1 LALIVHLRLPLFI
14 ISVLATRLLQ
24 VRTYPIIRWS
34 ALGIFLIHLGLRL
47 LIDGPHIWI
56 DLIGYNLIALVAC
69 VALFNSPSHNDP
81 LAIAF
86 LVCAIASW
94 ASGSL
99 LSSFGQFYTMPSS
112 VEYLANISYTLFYPF
127 ILFAIPR
134 ILNRR
139 KSLSVTEM
147 LDAAIFG
154 LGLSSIA
161 TALIFSQVISV
172 GSGQSFFE
180 LFYPI
185 CDLVLLITLAIASI
199 TQVINRRFMILVL
212 GFAIYLLF
220 DYLFLWKS
228 LEGSYQFGTAF
239 DNGWV
244 LGIIVIAQS
253 LWFSPSI
260 TREFIPIHPA
270 FIALSIFISPS
281 LLAMMALRP
290 GIFPSYIVFPAIAT
304 LFLAFIRM
312 TVSLRQASALTDEKT
327 LARTDELTGL
337 PNRRKLI
344 AALSEFSEVEGALM
358 LLDLNGFKQ
367 VNDRSGHRAG
377 DQVLIQVA
385 ARFARVLPE
394 GALLAR
400 LGGDEFGILL
410 AGTKIATQ
418 EIAQALQA
426 CVSYPFLIDG
436 EKISVGVSIG
446 HVDNSEGGDLLA
458 KADAAMYR
466 VKRSISS

>member
-1 LALIVHLRLPLFI
+1 M
-14 ISVLATRLLQ
+14 
-24 VRTYPIIRWS
+24 
-34 ALGIFLIHLGLRL
+34 
-47 LIDGPHIWI
+47 WI
-56 DLIGYNLIALVAC
+56 DLIGYNLIALVGC
-69 VALFNSPSHNDP
+69 IALFTSPRHNDP

-86 LVCAIASW
+86 LVCALASW
-94 ASGSL
+94 TCGSI
-99 LSSFGQFYTMPSS
+99 LSSIGQFYSLPQST
-112 VEYLANISYTLFYPF
+112 EYVVNFSYTLFYPF
-127 ILFAIPR
+127 ALLAIPR

-139 KSLSVTEM
+139 KSLSLIEM

-161 TALIFSQVISV
+161 TALIFSQVISL

-180 LFYPI
+180 IFYPI
-185 CDLVLLITLAIASI
+185 CDLALLITLAIASI
-199 TQVINRRFMILVL
+199 TQVINRRFLLVAL
-212 GFAIYLLF
+212 GFLIYLIF
-220 DYLFLWKS
+220 DYLYLWNS
-228 LEGSYQFGTAF
+228 FQGSYQFGSIF
-239 DNGWV
+239 DNGWL
-244 LGIIVIAQS
+244 LGLILISQS
-253 LWFSPSI
+253 LWLAPGISKDFL
-260 TREFIPIHPA
+260 PIHPA

-290 GIFPSYIVFPAIAT
+290 GIFPSYIVFPTIAT

-312 TVSLRQASALTDEKT
+312 TVRLRQASALTDEKT

-367 VNDRSGHRAG
+367 VNDLSGHRAG

-400 LGGDEFGILL
+400 LGGDEFGVLL
-410 AGTKIATQ
+410 SGSRLATQ

-426 CVSYPFLIDG
+426 CVSYPFVIDG
-436 EKISVGVSIG
+436 ERISVGVSIG

-466 VKRSISS
+466 VKRAINS

>member
-1 LALIVHLRLPLFI
+1 M
-14 ISVLATRLLQ
+14 
-24 VRTYPIIRWS
+24 RTYLIIRWS
-34 ALGIFLIHLGLRL
+34 ALGIFFIHVGVRLIF
-47 LIDGPHIWI
+47 DGPQLWI
-56 DLIGYNLIALVAC
+56 DLVGYNLIALVAC
-69 VALFNSPSHNDP
+69 LALFTSPRYNDP
-81 LAIAF
+81 LAVAF
-86 LVCAIASW
+86 LACAIACW
-94 ASGSL
+94 TCGSA
-99 LSSFGQFYTMPSS
+99 LSSFSQFYSLPSS
-112 VEYLANISYTLFYPF
+112 AEYLANISYILFYPF
-127 ILFAIPR
+127 ALFAMPR

-139 KSLSVTEM
+139 KSLSIIEM

-161 TALIFSQVISV
+161 TALIFSQVISI

-180 LFYPI
+180 IFYPI

-199 TQVINRRFMILVL
+199 TQVINRRFLLLAL
-212 GFAIYLLF
+212 GLFVYLLF
-220 DYLFLWKS
+220 DYLYLWS
-228 LEGSYQFGTAF
+228 SFQGSYQFGTIF
-239 DNGWV
+239 DNGWL
-244 LGIIVIAQS
+244 LGIILISQS
-253 LWFSPSI
+253 LWLSPVAS
-260 TREFIPIHPA
+260 RELLPIHPA

-281 LLAMMALRP
+281 LLAIMALRP
-290 GIFPSYIVFPAIAT
+290 GIFPSYIVFPTIAT

-312 TVSLRQASALTDEKT
+312 TVSLRQASALTDEKA

-344 AALSEFSEVEGALM
+344 AALSDFSEVEGALM

-367 VNDRSGHRAG
+367 INDRSGHRAG

-410 AGTKIATQ
+410 TGSKIATQ

-458 KADAAMYR
+458 KADAAMYL
-466 VKRSISS
+466 VKRSVNS

>member
-1 LALIVHLRLPLFI
+1 M
-14 ISVLATRLLQ
+14 
-24 VRTYPIIRWS
+24 RTYLIIRWS
-34 ALGIFLIHLGLRL
+34 ALGIFFIHVGVRLIF
-47 LIDGPHIWI
+47 DGPQLWI
-56 DLIGYNLIALVAC
+56 DLVGYNLIALVAC
-69 VALFNSPSHNDP
+69 LALFTSPRYNDP
-81 LAIAF
+81 LAVAF
-86 LVCAIASW
+86 LACAIACW
-94 ASGSL
+94 TCGSV
-99 LSSFGQFYTMPSS
+99 LSSFSQFYTLPSS
-112 VEYLANISYTLFYPF
+112 AEYLANISYILFYPF
-127 ILFAIPR
+127 ALFAMPR

-139 KSLSVTEM
+139 KTLSIIEM

-161 TALIFSQVISV
+161 TALIFSQVISI

-180 LFYPI
+180 IFYPI

-199 TQVINRRFMILVL
+199 TQVINRRFLLLAL
-212 GFAIYLLF
+212 GLFVYLLF
-220 DYLFLWKS
+220 DYLYLWS
-228 LEGSYQFGTAF
+228 SFQGSYQFGTIF
-239 DNGWV
+239 DNGWL
-244 LGIIVIAQS
+244 LGIILISQS
-253 LWFSPSI
+253 LWLSPVAS
-260 TREFIPIHPA
+260 RELLPIHPA

-281 LLAMMALRP
+281 LLAIMALRP
-290 GIFPSYIVFPAIAT
+290 GIFPSYIVFPTIAT

-312 TVSLRQASALTDEKT
+312 TVSLRQASALTDEKA

-344 AALSEFSEVEGALM
+344 AALSDFSEVEGALM

-367 VNDRSGHRAG
+367 INDRSGHRAG

-410 AGTKIATQ
+410 TGSKIATQ

-458 KADAAMYR
+458 KADAAMYL
-466 VKRSISS
+466 VKRSVNS

>member
-1 LALIVHLRLPLFI
+1 M
-14 ISVLATRLLQ
+14 
-24 VRTYPIIRWS
+24 RTYPIIRWS
-34 ALGIFLIHLGLRL
+34 ALGIFLIHLGVRL
-47 LIDGPHIWI
+47 IFGGPQIWI
-56 DLIGYNLIALVAC
+56 DLIGYNLIALLAC
-69 VALFNSPSHNDP
+69 IALFTSPRHNDP

-94 ASGSL
+94 TCGSV
-99 LSSFGQFYTMPSS
+99 LSSFGQFITLPSS
-112 VEYLANISYTLFYPF
+112 AEYLANISYILFYPF
-127 ILFAIPR
+127 ALLAIPR
-134 ILNRR
+134 ILNKR
-139 KSLSVTEM
+139 KSLSVIEM

-154 LGLSSIA
+154 LGLTSIA
-161 TALIFSQVISV
+161 TAVIFSQVISV

-185 CDLVLLITLAIASI
+185 CDLALLITLAIASI
-199 TQVINRRFMILVL
+199 TQIINRRFLILAL
-212 GFAIYLLF
+212 GFALYLFF
-220 DYLFLWKS
+220 DYLYLWNS
-228 LEGSYQFGTAF
+228 FQGSYQFGTVF
-239 DNGWV
+239 DNGWL
-244 LGIIVIAQS
+244 LGLIIISQS
-253 LWFSPSI
+253 LWLSPAQSK
-260 TREFIPIHPA
+260 EFLPIHPA

-290 GIFPSYIVFPAIAT
+290 GIFPSYIVFPTIAT

-344 AALSEFSEVEGALM
+344 AALGEFSEVEGALM
-358 LLDLNGFKQ
+358 LLDLDGFKQ

-385 ARFARVLPE
+385 ARFARVLPD

-400 LGGDEFGILL
+400 LGGDEFGVLL
-410 AGTKIATQ
+410 AGSKSATQ

-446 HVDNSEGGDLLA
+446 HVDSSEGGDLLA

-466 VKRSISS
+466 VKRSINS

>member
-1 LALIVHLRLPLFI
+1 MF
-14 ISVLATRLLQ
+14 
-24 VRTYPIIRWS
+24 
-34 ALGIFLIHLGLRL
+34 
-47 LIDGPHIWI
+47 DGPIMWI

-69 VALFNSPSHNDP
+69 IALFTSPRHNDP

-86 LVCAIASW
+86 LVCALASW
-94 ASGSL
+94 TCGSL
-99 LSSFGQFYTMPSS
+99 LSSIGQFYSLPQST
-112 VEYLANISYTLFYPF
+112 EYVVNFSYTLFYPF
-127 ILFAIPR
+127 ALLAIPR

-139 KSLSVTEM
+139 KSLSLIEM

-161 TALIFSQVISV
+161 TALIFSQVISL

-180 LFYPI
+180 IFYPI
-185 CDLVLLITLAIASI
+185 CDLALLITLAIASI
-199 TQVINRRFMILVL
+199 TQVINRRFLLVAL
-212 GFAIYLLF
+212 GFLIYLIF
-220 DYLFLWKS
+220 DYLYLWNS
-228 LEGSYQFGTAF
+228 FQGSYQFGSIF
-239 DNGWV
+239 DNGWL
-244 LGIIVIAQS
+244 LGLILISQS
-253 LWFSPSI
+253 LWLAPGISKDFL
-260 TREFIPIHPA
+260 PIHPA

-290 GIFPSYIVFPAIAT
+290 GIFPSYIVFPTIAT

-367 VNDRSGHRAG
+367 VNDLSGHRAG

-400 LGGDEFGILL
+400 LGGDEFGVLL
-410 AGTKIATQ
+410 SGSRLATQ

-426 CVSYPFLIDG
+426 CVSYPFVIDG
-436 EKISVGVSIG
+436 ERISVGVSIG

-466 VKRSISS
+466 VKRAINS

>member
-1 LALIVHLRLPLFI
+1 V
-14 ISVLATRLLQ
+14 
-24 VRTYPIIRWS
+24 
-34 ALGIFLIHLGLRL
+34 
-47 LIDGPHIWI
+47 WI

-69 VALFNSPSHNDP
+69 IALFTSPRHNDP

-86 LVCAIASW
+86 LVCAIACW
-94 ASGSL
+94 TCGSL
-99 LSSFGQFYTMPSS
+99 LSSVSQFFTLPSS
-112 VEYLANISYTLFYPF
+112 SEYLINISYTLFYPF
-127 ILFAIPR
+127 ALLAIPR

-139 KSLSVTEM
+139 KSLTVIEM

-161 TALIFSQVISV
+161 TALIFSQVISI

-185 CDLVLLITLAIASI
+185 CDLALLITLAIASI
-199 TQVINRRFMILVL
+199 TQIVNKRFLLLAL
-212 GFAIYLLF
+212 GFFTYLLF
-220 DYLFLWKS
+220 DYLYLWAS
-228 LEGSYQFGTAF
+228 FQGSYQFGTIF
-239 DNGWV
+239 DNGWL
-244 LGIIVIAQS
+244 LGIILITQS
-253 LWFSPSI
+253 LWLSPSA
-260 TREFIPIHPA
+260 TKELLPIHPA

-290 GIFPSYIVFPAIAT
+290 GIFPSYIVFPTVAT

-312 TVSLRQASALTDEKT
+312 TVSLRQASSLADEKT

-344 AALSEFSEVEGALM
+344 AALNEFSEVEGALM

-385 ARFARVLPE
+385 ARFARVLPD

-400 LGGDEFGILL
+400 LGGDEFGVLL
-410 AGTKIATQ
+410 AGSKVATQ
-418 EIAQALQA
+418 EIVQALQA

-446 HVDNSEGGDLLA
+446 HVDSSEGGDLLA
-458 KADAAMYR
+458 KADAAMYL
-466 VKRSISS
+466 VKRTINS

>member
-1 LALIVHLRLPLFI
+1 
-14 ISVLATRLLQ
+14 
-24 VRTYPIIRWS
+24 VRTYLIIRWS
-34 ALGIFLIHLGLRL
+34 ALGIFFIHVGVRLIF
-47 LIDGPHIWI
+47 DGPQLWI
-56 DLIGYNLIALVAC
+56 DLVGYNLIALVAC
-69 VALFNSPSHNDP
+69 LALFTSPRHNDP
-81 LAIAF
+81 LAVAF
-86 LVCAIASW
+86 LACAIACW
-94 ASGSL
+94 TCGSA
-99 LSSFGQFYTMPSS
+99 LSSFSQFYTLPSS
-112 VEYLANISYTLFYPF
+112 AEYLANISYILFYPF
-127 ILFAIPR
+127 ALFAMPR

-139 KSLSVTEM
+139 KSLSIIEM

-161 TALIFSQVISV
+161 TALIFSQVISI

-180 LFYPI
+180 IFYPI

-199 TQVINRRFMILVL
+199 TQVINRRFLLLAL
-212 GFAIYLLF
+212 GLFVYLLF
-220 DYLFLWKS
+220 DYLYLWS
-228 LEGSYQFGTAF
+228 SFQGSYQFGTIF
-239 DNGWV
+239 DNGWL
-244 LGIIVIAQS
+244 LGIILISQS
-253 LWFSPSI
+253 LWLSPVAS
-260 TREFIPIHPA
+260 RELLPIHPA

-281 LLAMMALRP
+281 LLAIMALRP
-290 GIFPSYIVFPAIAT
+290 GIFPSYIVFPTIAT

-312 TVSLRQASALTDEKT
+312 TVSLRQASALGDEKA

-344 AALSEFSEVEGALM
+344 AALSDFSEVEGALM

-367 VNDRSGHRAG
+367 INDRSGHRAG

-410 AGTKIATQ
+410 KGSKIATQ

-458 KADAAMYR
+458 KADAAMYL
-466 VKRSISS
+466 VKRSVNS

>member
-1 LALIVHLRLPLFI
+1 MF
-14 ISVLATRLLQ
+14 
-24 VRTYPIIRWS
+24 
-34 ALGIFLIHLGLRL
+34 
-47 LIDGPHIWI
+47 DGPQLWI
-56 DLIGYNLIALVAC
+56 DLVGYNLIALVAC
-69 VALFNSPSHNDP
+69 LALFTSPRHNDP
-81 LAIAF
+81 LAVAF
-86 LVCAIASW
+86 LACAIACW
-94 ASGSL
+94 TCGSA
-99 LSSFGQFYTMPSS
+99 LSSFSQFYTLPSS
-112 VEYLANISYTLFYPF
+112 AEYLANISYILFYPF
-127 ILFAIPR
+127 ALFAMPR

-139 KSLSVTEM
+139 KSLSIIEM

-161 TALIFSQVISV
+161 TALIFSQVISI

-180 LFYPI
+180 IFYPI

-199 TQVINRRFMILVL
+199 TQVINRRFLILAL
-212 GFAIYLLF
+212 GLFVYLLF
-220 DYLFLWKS
+220 DYLYLWS
-228 LEGSYQFGTAF
+228 SFQGSYQFGTIF
-239 DNGWV
+239 DNGWL
-244 LGIIVIAQS
+244 LGIILISQS
-253 LWFSPSI
+253 LWLSPVASK
-260 TREFIPIHPA
+260 ELLPIHPA

-281 LLAMMALRP
+281 LLAIMALRP
-290 GIFPSYIVFPAIAT
+290 GIFPSYIVFPTIAT

-312 TVSLRQASALTDEKT
+312 TVSLRQASALSDEKA

-344 AALSEFSEVEGALM
+344 AALSDFSEVEGALM

-367 VNDRSGHRAG
+367 INDRSGHRAG

-410 AGTKIATQ
+410 TGSKIATQ

-458 KADAAMYR
+458 KADAAMYL
-466 VKRSISS
+466 VKRSVNS

>member
-1 LALIVHLRLPLFI
+1 M
-14 ISVLATRLLQ
+14 
-24 VRTYPIIRWS
+24 RTYLIIRWS
-34 ALGIFLIHLGLRL
+34 ALGIFFIHVGVRLIF
-47 LIDGPHIWI
+47 DGPRLWI
-56 DLIGYNLIALVAC
+56 DLVGYNLIALVAC
-69 VALFNSPSHNDP
+69 LALFTSPRYNDP
-81 LAIAF
+81 LAVAF
-86 LVCAIASW
+86 LACAIACW
-94 ASGSL
+94 TSGSA
-99 LSSFGQFYTMPSS
+99 LSSFSQFYTLPSS
-112 VEYLANISYTLFYPF
+112 AEYLANISYILFYPF
-127 ILFAIPR
+127 ALFAMPR

-139 KSLSVTEM
+139 KSLSIIEL

-161 TALIFSQVISV
+161 TALIFSQVISI

-180 LFYPI
+180 IFYPI

-199 TQVINRRFMILVL
+199 TQVINRRFLLLAL
-212 GFAIYLLF
+212 GLFVYLLF
-220 DYLFLWKS
+220 DYLYLWS
-228 LEGSYQFGTAF
+228 SFQGSYQFGTIF
-239 DNGWV
+239 DNGWL
-244 LGIIVIAQS
+244 LGIILISQS
-253 LWFSPSI
+253 LWLSPVASK
-260 TREFIPIHPA
+260 ELLPIHPA

-281 LLAMMALRP
+281 LLAIMALRP
-290 GIFPSYIVFPAIAT
+290 GIFPSYIVFPTIAT

-312 TVSLRQASALTDEKT
+312 TVSLRQASALSDEKA

-344 AALSEFSEVEGALM
+344 AALSDFSEVEGALM

-367 VNDRSGHRAG
+367 INDRSGHRAG

-410 AGTKIATQ
+410 TGSKIATQ

-458 KADAAMYR
+458 KADAAMYL
-466 VKRSISS
+466 VKRSVNS

>member
-1 LALIVHLRLPLFI
+1 M
-14 ISVLATRLLQ
+14 
-24 VRTYPIIRWS
+24 RTYPIIRWS
-34 ALGIFLIHLGLRL
+34 ALGIFLIHLGVRL
-47 LIDGPHIWI
+47 VFDGPHIWI
-56 DLIGYNLIALVAC
+56 DLIGYNLIALLAC
-69 VALFNSPSHNDP
+69 VALFTSPRHNDS

-94 ASGSL
+94 TCGSL
-99 LSSFGQFYTMPSS
+99 LSSFGQFYTLPSS
-112 VEYLANISYTLFYPF
+112 ADYLANVAYILFYPF
-127 ILFAIPR
+127 ALLAIPR
-134 ILNRR
+134 ILNKR

-154 LGLSSIA
+154 LGLTSIA

-185 CDLVLLITLAIASI
+185 CDLALLITIAIASI
-199 TQVINRRFMILVL
+199 TQIINRRFLLLAL
-212 GFAIYLLF
+212 GFFIYLLF
-220 DYLFLWKS
+220 DYLYLWDS
-228 LEGSYQFGTAF
+228 FQGSYQFGTIF
-239 DNGWV
+239 DNGWL
-244 LGIIVIAQS
+244 LGIILISQS
-253 LWFSPSI
+253 LWLSPAI
-260 TREFIPIHPA
+260 TREFLPIHPA

-290 GIFPSYIVFPAIAT
+290 GIFPSYIVFPTIAT

-312 TVSLRQASALTDEKT
+312 TVGLRQASALTDEKA

-344 AALSEFSEVEGALM
+344 AALGEFSEVEGALM
-358 LLDLNGFKQ
+358 LLDLDGFKQ
-367 VNDRSGHRAG
+367 VNDRSGHKAG

-385 ARFARVLPE
+385 ARFARVLPD

-400 LGGDEFGILL
+400 LGGDEFGVLL
-410 AGTKIATQ
+410 AGSKTATQ

-446 HVDNSEGGDLLA
+446 HVDSSEGGDLLA

-466 VKRSISS
+466 VKRSVNS

>member
-1 LALIVHLRLPLFI
+1 M
-14 ISVLATRLLQ
+14 
-24 VRTYPIIRWS
+24 RTYLIIRWS
-34 ALGIFLIHLGLRL
+34 ALGIFFIHVGVRLIF
-47 LIDGPHIWI
+47 DGPQLWI
-56 DLIGYNLIALVAC
+56 DLVGYNLIALVAC
-69 VALFNSPSHNDP
+69 VALFTSPRHNDP
-81 LAIAF
+81 LAVAF
-86 LVCAIASW
+86 LACAIACW
-94 ASGSL
+94 TCGSA
-99 LSSFGQFYTMPSS
+99 LSSFSQFYTLPSS
-112 VEYLANISYTLFYPF
+112 AEYLANISYILFYPF
-127 ILFAIPR
+127 ALFAMPR

-139 KSLSVTEM
+139 KSLSIIEM

-161 TALIFSQVISV
+161 TALIFSQVISI

-180 LFYPI
+180 IFYPI

-199 TQVINRRFMILVL
+199 TQVINRRFLLLAL
-212 GFAIYLLF
+212 GLFVYLLF
-220 DYLFLWKS
+220 DYLYLWS
-228 LEGSYQFGTAF
+228 SFQGSYQFGTIF
-239 DNGWV
+239 DNGWL
-244 LGIIVIAQS
+244 LGIILISQS
-253 LWFSPSI
+253 LWLSPVAS
-260 TREFIPIHPA
+260 RELLPIHPA

-281 LLAMMALRP
+281 LLAIMALRP
-290 GIFPSYIVFPAIAT
+290 GIFPSYIVFPTIAT

-312 TVSLRQASALTDEKT
+312 TVSLRQASALTDEKA

-344 AALSEFSEVEGALM
+344 AALSDFSEVEGALM

-367 VNDRSGHRAG
+367 INDRSGHRAG

-410 AGTKIATQ
+410 TGSKIATQ

-458 KADAAMYR
+458 KADAAMYL
-466 VKRSISS
+466 VKRSVNS

>member
-1 LALIVHLRLPLFI
+1 M
-14 ISVLATRLLQ
+14 
-24 VRTYPIIRWS
+24 
-34 ALGIFLIHLGLRL
+34 G
-47 LIDGPHIWI
+47 I

-69 VALFNSPSHNDP
+69 IALFTSPRHNDP

-86 LVCAIASW
+86 LVCALASW
-94 ASGSL
+94 TCGSL
-99 LSSFGQFYTMPSS
+99 LSSVGQFYSLPQST
-112 VEYLANISYTLFYPF
+112 EYVVNLSYTLFYPF
-127 ILFAIPR
+127 ALLAIPR

-139 KSLSVTEM
+139 KSLSLIEM

-161 TALIFSQVISV
+161 TALIFSQVISL
-172 GSGQSFFE
+172 GSEQSFFE
-180 LFYPI
+180 IFYPI
-185 CDLVLLITLAIASI
+185 CDLALLITLAIASI
-199 TQVINRRFMILVL
+199 TQVINRRFLLIAL
-212 GFAIYLLF
+212 GFLIYLIF
-220 DYLFLWKS
+220 DYLYLWNS
-228 LEGSYQFGTAF
+228 FQGSYQFGSIF
-239 DNGWV
+239 DNGWL
-244 LGIIVIAQS
+244 LGIILISQS
-253 LWFSPSI
+253 LWLAPGISKDFL
-260 TREFIPIHPA
+260 PIHPA

-290 GIFPSYIVFPAIAT
+290 GIFPSYIVFPTIAT

-344 AALSEFSEVEGALM
+344 AALNEFSEVEGALM

-400 LGGDEFGILL
+400 LGGDEFGVLL
-410 AGTKIATQ
+410 SGSRLATQ

-426 CVSYPFLIDG
+426 CVSYPFVIDG
-436 EKISVGVSIG
+436 ERISVGVSIG

-466 VKRSISS
+466 VKRAINS

>member
-1 LALIVHLRLPLFI
+1 M
-14 ISVLATRLLQ
+14 
-24 VRTYPIIRWS
+24 
-34 ALGIFLIHLGLRL
+34 
-47 LIDGPHIWI
+47 WI
-56 DLIGYNLIALVAC
+56 DLIGYNLIALVGC
-69 VALFNSPSHNDP
+69 IALFTSPRHNDP

-86 LVCAIASW
+86 LVCALASW
-94 ASGSL
+94 TCGSI
-99 LSSFGQFYTMPSS
+99 LSSIGQFYSLPQST
-112 VEYLANISYTLFYPF
+112 EYVVNFSYTLFYPF
-127 ILFAIPR
+127 ALLAIPR

-139 KSLSVTEM
+139 KSLSLIEM

-161 TALIFSQVISV
+161 TALIFSQVISL

-180 LFYPI
+180 IFYPI
-185 CDLVLLITLAIASI
+185 CDLALLITLAIASI
-199 TQVINRRFMILVL
+199 TQVINRRFLLVAL
-212 GFAIYLLF
+212 GFLIYLIF
-220 DYLFLWKS
+220 DYLYLWNS
-228 LEGSYQFGTAF
+228 FQGSYQFGSIF
-239 DNGWV
+239 DNGWL
-244 LGIIVIAQS
+244 LGLILISQS
-253 LWFSPSI
+253 LWLAPGISKDFL
-260 TREFIPIHPA
+260 PIHPA

-290 GIFPSYIVFPAIAT
+290 GIFPSYIVFPTIAT

-367 VNDRSGHRAG
+367 VNDLSGHRAG

-400 LGGDEFGILL
+400 LGGDEFGVLL
-410 AGTKIATQ
+410 SGSRLATQ

-426 CVSYPFLIDG
+426 CVSYPFVIDG
-436 EKISVGVSIG
+436 ERISVGVSIG

-466 VKRSISS
+466 VKRAINS

>member
-1 LALIVHLRLPLFI
+1 M
-14 ISVLATRLLQ
+14 
-24 VRTYPIIRWS
+24 RTYLIIRWS
-34 ALGIFLIHLGLRL
+34 ALGIFFIHAGLRL
-47 LIDGPHIWI
+47 IFDGPILWI

-69 VALFNSPSHNDP
+69 IALFTSPRHNDP

-86 LVCAIASW
+86 LVCALASW
-94 ASGSL
+94 TCGSL
-99 LSSFGQFYTMPSS
+99 LSSVGQFYSLPQST
-112 VEYLANISYTLFYPF
+112 EYVVNLSYTLFYPF
-127 ILFAIPR
+127 ALLAIPR

-139 KSLSVTEM
+139 KSLSLIEM

-161 TALIFSQVISV
+161 TALIFSQVISL
-172 GSGQSFFE
+172 GSEQSFFE
-180 LFYPI
+180 IFYPI
-185 CDLVLLITLAIASI
+185 CDLALLITLAIASI
-199 TQVINRRFMILVL
+199 TQVINRRFLLIAL
-212 GFAIYLLF
+212 GFLIYLIF
-220 DYLFLWKS
+220 DYLYLWNS
-228 LEGSYQFGTAF
+228 FQRSYQFGTIF
-239 DNGWV
+239 DNGWL
-244 LGIIVIAQS
+244 LGLILISQS
-253 LWFSPSI
+253 LWLAPGISKDFL
-260 TREFIPIHPA
+260 PIHPA

-290 GIFPSYIVFPAIAT
+290 GIFPSYIVFPTIAT

-344 AALSEFSEVEGALM
+344 AALNEFSEVEGALM

-400 LGGDEFGILL
+400 LGGDEFGVLL
-410 AGTKIATQ
+410 SGSRLATQ

-426 CVSYPFLIDG
+426 CVSYPFVIDG
-436 EKISVGVSIG
+436 ERISVGVSIG

-466 VKRSISS
+466 VKRAINS

>member
-1 LALIVHLRLPLFI
+1 M
-14 ISVLATRLLQ
+14 
-24 VRTYPIIRWS
+24 RWS
-34 ALGIFLIHLGLRL
+34 ALGIFIIHLGIRL
-47 LIDGPHIWI
+47 SFDGPQLWI
-56 DLIGYNLIALVAC
+56 DLVGYNLIALAAC
-69 VALFNSPSHNDP
+69 VALFTSPRHNDP
-81 LAIAF
+81 LAIAL
-86 LVCAIASW
+86 LVCAFASW
-94 ASGSL
+94 TCGSI
-99 LSSFGQFYTMPSS
+99 LSSFSQFYLLPASAD
-112 VEYLANISYTLFYPF
+112 YLINISYILFYPF
-127 ILFAIPR
+127 ALLAIPR
-134 ILNRR
+134 ILNKRN
-139 KSLSVTEM
+139 SLSVTEM

-154 LGLSSIA
+154 LGVTSIA

-185 CDLVLLITLAIASI
+185 CDLALLITLAIASI
-199 TQVINRRFMILVL
+199 TQIINRRFLILAL
-212 GFAIYLLF
+212 GFVIYLVF
-220 DYLFLWKS
+220 DYLFLWDS
-228 LEGSYQFGTAF
+228 FQGSYRFGTAF
-239 DNGWV
+239 DNGWL
-244 LGIIVIAQS
+244 LGIIVISQS
-253 LWFSPSI
+253 LWLTPAKRKDFLA
-260 TREFIPIHPA
+260 IHPA

-290 GIFPSYIVFPAIAT
+290 GIFPTYIVFPTIAT

-344 AALSEFSEVEGALM
+344 AALGEFSEVEGALM
-358 LLDLNGFKQ
+358 LLDLDGFKQ

-400 LGGDEFGILL
+400 LGGDEFGVLL
-410 AGTKIATQ
+410 AGSKTTTQ

-446 HVDNSEGGDLLA
+446 RVDSSEGGDLLA

-466 VKRSISS
+466 VKRSLNS

>member
-1 LALIVHLRLPLFI
+1 M
-14 ISVLATRLLQ
+14 
-24 VRTYPIIRWS
+24 RTYPIIRWS
-34 ALGIFLIHLGLRL
+34 ALGIFILHLGARL
-47 LIDGPHIWI
+47 LLSGPQVWI
-56 DLIGYNLIALVAC
+56 DLVGYNLVALVAC
-69 VALFNSPSHNDP
+69 LALFASPRHNDP

-86 LVCAIASW
+86 LACAVACW
-94 ASGSL
+94 TSGSII
-99 LSSFGQFYTMPSS
+99 SSVSQFHSLPSS
-112 VEYLANISYTLFYPF
+112 TEYLANISYTLFYPF
-127 ILFAIPR
+127 ALLAIPR
-134 ILNRR
+134 ILNKR
-139 KSLSVTEM
+139 KSLSIIEM

-185 CDLVLLITLAIASI
+185 CDLALLITLAIASI
-199 TQVINRRFMILVL
+199 TQTINLRFCFLSL
-212 GFAIYLLF
+212 GFFIYLLF
-220 DYLFLWKS
+220 DYLYLWNS
-228 LEGSYQFGTAF
+228 FQGTYQFGTVF
-239 DNGWV
+239 DNGWL
-244 LGIIVIAQS
+244 LGIIVITQS
-253 LWFSPSI
+253 LWLTPSI
-260 TREFIPIHPA
+260 TKEFLPIHPA

-312 TVSLRQASALTDEKT
+312 TVSLRQASALTDERT

-344 AALSEFSEVEGALM
+344 AALGEFSEVEGALM
-358 LLDLNGFKQ
+358 LLDLDGFKQ

-410 AGTKIATQ
+410 AGSRSTTQ
-418 EIAQALQA
+418 EIVQALHA

-446 HVDNSEGGDLLA
+446 HVDSREGGDLLA

-466 VKRSISS
+466 VKRSVNS

>member
-1 LALIVHLRLPLFI
+1 
-14 ISVLATRLLQ
+14 

-34 ALGIFLIHLGLRL
+34 ALGIFILHLGARL
-47 LIDGPHIWI
+47 LLSGPQVWI
-56 DLIGYNLIALVAC
+56 DLVGYNLVALVAC
-69 VALFNSPSHNDP
+69 LALFASPRHNDP

-86 LVCAIASW
+86 LACAVACW
-94 ASGSL
+94 TSGSII
-99 LSSFGQFYTMPSS
+99 SSVSQFHSLPSS
-112 VEYLANISYTLFYPF
+112 TEYLANISYTLFYPF
-127 ILFAIPR
+127 ALLAIPR
-134 ILNRR
+134 ILNKR
-139 KSLSVTEM
+139 KSLSIIEM

-161 TALIFSQVISV
+161 TALIFSQVISL

-185 CDLVLLITLAIASI
+185 CDLALLITLAIASI
-199 TQVINRRFMILVL
+199 TQTINLRFCFLSL
-212 GFAIYLLF
+212 GFFIYLLF
-220 DYLFLWKS
+220 DYLYLWNS
-228 LEGSYQFGTAF
+228 FQGTYQFGTVF
-239 DNGWV
+239 DNGWL
-244 LGIIVIAQS
+244 LGIIVITQS
-253 LWFSPSI
+253 LWLTPSI
-260 TREFIPIHPA
+260 TKEFLPIHPA

-312 TVSLRQASALTDEKT
+312 TVSLRQASALTDERT

-344 AALSEFSEVEGALM
+344 AALGEFSEVEGALM
-358 LLDLNGFKQ
+358 LLDLDGFKQ

-410 AGTKIATQ
+410 AGSRSTTQ
-418 EIAQALQA
+418 EIVQALQA

-446 HVDNSEGGDLLA
+446 HVDSREGGDLLA

-466 VKRSISS
+466 VKRSVNS

>member
-1 LALIVHLRLPLFI
+1 MF
-14 ISVLATRLLQ
+14 
-24 VRTYPIIRWS
+24 
-34 ALGIFLIHLGLRL
+34 
-47 LIDGPHIWI
+47 DGPIMWI

-69 VALFNSPSHNDP
+69 IALFTSPRHNDP

-86 LVCAIASW
+86 LVCALASW
-94 ASGSL
+94 TCGSL
-99 LSSFGQFYTMPSS
+99 LSSIGQFYSLPQST
-112 VEYLANISYTLFYPF
+112 EYVVNFSYTLFYPF
-127 ILFAIPR
+127 ALLAIPR

-139 KSLSVTEM
+139 KSLSVVEM

-161 TALIFSQVISV
+161 TALIFSQVISL

-180 LFYPI
+180 IFYPI
-185 CDLVLLITLAIASI
+185 CDLALLITLAIASI
-199 TQVINRRFMILVL
+199 TQVINRRFLLVAL
-212 GFAIYLLF
+212 GFLIYLIF
-220 DYLFLWKS
+220 DYLYLWNS
-228 LEGSYQFGTAF
+228 FQGSYQFGSIF
-239 DNGWV
+239 DNGWL
-244 LGIIVIAQS
+244 LGLILISQS
-253 LWFSPSI
+253 LWLAPGISKDFL
-260 TREFIPIHPA
+260 PIHPA

-290 GIFPSYIVFPAIAT
+290 GIFPSYIVFPTIAT

-367 VNDRSGHRAG
+367 VNDLSGHRAG

-400 LGGDEFGILL
+400 LGGDEFGVLL
-410 AGTKIATQ
+410 SGSRLATQ

-426 CVSYPFLIDG
+426 CVSYPFVIDG
-436 EKISVGVSIG
+436 ERISVGVSIG

-466 VKRSISS
+466 VKRAINS